1 MKYFKK
7 FIYVG
12 IFFLLIG
19 VPIYAAGRIII
30 PNLLKERIVNS
41 LPAGSTLSI
50 SNIYSDTDLTINYEE
65 VSFSDQRKKYNIFF
79 PKISIKPRVSLD
91 KPLTIIAP
99 EASISTDNLSL
110 QLNSL
115 EITLEFGKLLY
126 KSPELSIQI
135 NKLVEKELLAANNII
150 MIFEGIGTPEKLLSV
165 NASEFVLNYKS
176 PKGLVKINSE
186 NFDLKGNINSNL
198 DFLVKTDK
206 SVVNL
211 SLVEPRNDDRVIIA
225 NKSDLSIN
233 LSKGVKWLAPFEL
246 NLAKLSNPTSNLFQ
260 HISISGNWEWSENSK
275 NCDLIAIIQINQRCG
290 KVQNL
295 KNLQFKIDDTKGNIS
310 ISGDG
315 ICITPNAGCPQ
326 KITAEVKSK
335 NTAEIFS
342 KVMSSGIVNP
352 LLGGVVLAGLL
363 SNNENGDGDY
373 DNKVKF
379 EMYGSKILIN
389 DKSIF

>member
-246 NLAKLSNPTSNLFQ
+246 NLAKLSYA
-260 HISISGNWEWSENSK
+260 H
-275 NCDLIAIIQINQRCG
+275 
-290 KVQNL
+290 
-295 KNLQFKIDDTKGNIS
+295 
-310 ISGDG
+310 
-315 ICITPNAGCPQ
+315 
-326 KITAEVKSK
+326 
-335 NTAEIFS
+335 
-342 KVMSSGIVNP
+342 
-352 LLGGVVLAGLL
+352 
-363 SNNENGDGDY
+363 
-373 DNKVKF
+373 
-379 EMYGSKILIN
+379 
-389 DKSIF
+389 

>member
-19 VPIYAAGRIII
+19 VPIYAAGRIIF

-79 PKISIKPRVSLD
+79 PKISIKPKVSLD

-150 MIFEGIGTPEKLLSV
+150 MLFEGIGTPEKLLSV
-165 NASEFVLNYKS
+165 NASEFALNYKS

-198 DFLVKTDK
+198 DFFVKTDR

-211 SLVEPRNDDRVIIA
+211 SLVEPRNDDRIIIA

-233 LSKGVKWLAPFEL
+233 LSKGVKWLAPFKL
-246 NLAKLSNPTSNLFQ
+246 NLATLSNPTSNLFQ

-275 NCDLIAIIQINQRCG
+275 NCDLIAIIQINQQCG

-295 KNLQFKIDDTKGNIS
+295 KNLQFKLDDTKGNIS
-310 ISGDG
+310 INGDG

-326 KITAEVKSK
+326 KITAVVKSK

-342 KVMSSGIVNP
+342 KVMSTGLVNP

-363 SNNENGDGDY
+363 SNNKNGNDDY